1 MGKYR
6 YVSIPTELIEQVE
19 KIVEFKKFGYR
30 SIAEFVVDATRRR
43 LENIFANINEQSAL
57 AEAPAIE

>member
-1 MGKYR
+1 MGRYR

-19 KIVEFKKFGYR
+19 KIVDFKKFGYR

-43 LENIFANINEQSAL
+43 LEDIFTNIPEQSPL
-57 AEAPAIE
+57 EEVSSIE

>member
-6 YVSIPTELIEQVE
+6 VVSIPSELIKQVE
-19 KIVEFKKFGYR
+19 KIVDFKQFGYR

-43 LENIFANINEQSAL
+43 IEEIFENISEQAIL
-57 AEAPAIE
+57 AEVPPIE